1 MDKLFWLVLSY
12 IVKEEQKFIQ
22 EQNVGIGK
30 DDTLFAKVTGV
41 VKYERLGKSKKKVSV
56 YEA

>member
-22 EQNVGIGK
+22 EQMLELEKMHIICK
-30 DDTLFAKVTGV
+30 KVTG
-41 VKYERLGKSKKKVSV
+41 VKYERLGKNKKKVSV